1 MQLIKPH
8 IHRGLD
14 AHFLS
19 LKIFLKVNNFDSH
32 VSVANLLPASIN
44 GVLRSFKV
52 IAAPVEVELSQ
63 LVDVATI
70 GTTGDLEVGGI
81 RWAEQG

>member
-1 MQLIKPH
+1 MQLIKTH
-8 IHRGLD
+8 IHRVLD
-14 AHFLS
+14 AHFLNS
-19 LKIFLKVNNFDSH
+19 KIFLKVNNFGSH

-44 GVLRSFKV
+44 GVLRSFEV

-63 LVDVATI
+63 LVDVTTI
-70 GTTGDLEVGGI
+70 GTTSDLEVGGI